1 MHNNFKILGE
11 NKPKTFLKYKR
22 GGTVLHCRF
31 NGFLLASAAV
41 ISV

>member
-1 MHNNFKILGE
+1 MHNNFKILAE

-22 GGTVLHCRF
+22 EGTALHYRF